1 MEQTNRKRK
10 YRKYSSE
17 FKSRALEKL
26 ENGEKAL
33 SISQQLGISTSLL
46 YHWRK
51 QSRVSPLREEEG
63 HLSSQLQA
71 KEKEIKELKKDV
83 EVLKKAL
90 LLFSQSD

>member
-1 MEQTNRKRK
+1 MDEKKRKRK

-17 FKSRALEKL
+17 FKARALEKL

-33 SISQQLGISTSLL
+33 EISQQLGISTSLL

-51 QSRVSPLREEEG
+51 QSLLSPSREENNALG
-63 HLSSQLQA
+63 VQLQA
-71 KEKEIKELKKDV
+71 KDKQIKELKKDV